1 MNRREKEVLQKGLDD
16 EKKTIEELTKIYEQA
31 LMDTERKIRE
41 LSMRTDLENIQS
53 IVYQKQYQQAIKGQL
68 EGILEQLHSN
78 EFATI
83 SEYLNKCY
91 YTGYVGTMYNLAG
104 QGIPLIFPIDQSQ
117 VAKAIQIDSKLSKP
131 LYDSLGE
138 DINKLKRAVRAQVS
152 RGIANGS
159 TWNQVA
165 QELANR
171 NMQNTPF
178 SKAINNATRIAR
190 TEGHRIQN
198 SAAMDSMKV
207 AKSQGANVVK
217 QWDAS
222 LDGRTRDTH
231 RRLDGQLREIDEP
244 FEVGGMKAMFP
255 GAFGDPA
262 EDCNCRCA
270 VLQRARW
277 ALDESELETLKE
289 RAAYFGI
296 DKTKDFEEYSEKY
309 MNVAN
314 GLGAKIG
321 GNGIPDHEEPKLL
334 ALIKY
339 ADKSAVINE
348 IEKFEVDAV
357 KEPIETACVITV
369 NGEVYRCY
377 GVEDRVFPDF
387 DLKEKICGATISHNH
402 PIDATEYSFS
412 KDDFELFQKYNLNVL
427 RGIDEKYTYEF
438 SRLSDEVDEHK
449 NIFELTEEDAAHEA
463 SITRAE
469 TAHIGYRRWLNE

>member
-16 EKKTIEELTKIYEQA
+16 EKKTIDELTKIYEQA
-31 LMDTERKIRE
+31 HMDTERKIRE

-78 EFATI
+78 EYATI

-91 YTGYVGTMYNLAG
+91 YTGYIGTMYNLAG
-104 QGIPLIFPIDQSQ
+104 QGIPFIMPIDQTQ
-117 VAKAIQIDSKLSKP
+117 VTKAIQIDSKLSKP

-262 EDCNCRCA
+262 EDCNCRCD

-296 DKTKDFEEYSEKY
+296 DKTKDFDAFNEKY
-309 MNVAN
+309 
-314 GLGAKIG
+314 
-321 GNGIPDHEEPKLL
+321 
-334 ALIKY
+334 
-339 ADKSAVINE
+339 
-348 IEKFEVDAV
+348 
-357 KEPIETACVITV
+357 
-369 NGEVYRCY
+369 
-377 GVEDRVFPDF
+377 
-387 DLKEKICGATISHNH
+387 LKAQESEQIRS
-402 PIDATEYSFS
+402 S
-412 KDDFELFQKYNLNVL
+412 V
-427 RGIDEKYTYEF
+427 
-438 SRLSDEVDEHK
+438 
-449 NIFELTEEDAAHEA
+449 
-463 SITRAE
+463 
-469 TAHIGYRRWLNE
+469 